1 MVMTVEPSAFA
12 AQEMRSREW
21 ARTTPGWLR
30 VVSVTLAGLMVA
42 TGAFAVLAMLARQR
56 ATGAAR
62 NTAEPL
68 LVDAQQIDVELSDA
82 NTTIAGGFLAGPV
95 LPAADRARFQGDMA
109 AAAAALAAAGQRA
122 GTDPGVSRLL
132 QTLSTGLPTY
142 TGIVATSEVN
152 NQEQFPVA
160 AAYLAEANNLAGATL
175 LPAASALYNTER
187 ARLVNDD
194 SKATGLPLLLVVF
207 VLLGITLIASVW
219 LQISLSRRFRRY
231 LNLPV
236 LLATGLVAA
245 ATVWL
250 GVAVAAEG
258 GAVHRAERQG
268 TNPLT
273 VLTRARIS
281 AQQARADD
289 ELTLATRDAV
299 ASYQK
304 DYPVAATAVTSLAG
318 TAPPGWTA
326 TEAQYESTAVGR
338 WRVYLTEH
346 AVIRAQ
352 DSSGDLQGAI
362 AADRSSAEPLAGQ
375 ADAAFGQ
382 AVNAAVTSFDQA
394 SRAASGDLSGLAWGC
409 FALLV
414 AAAVAVLVGV
424 EPRIR
429 EYR

>member
-122 GTDPGVSRLL
+122 GTDPGVSQLL

-207 VLLGITLIASVW
+207 VLLGITLIASGLAANFPQPA
-219 LQISLSRRFRRY
+219 LQAVSQPPGPAGYWAGGRGDGLVGGGRRGRGWGGPPRRAPRDQSPHRPHASPDLRPTGSRRRRAHAGDTRRSGE
-231 LNLPV
+231 LPEG
-236 LLATGLVAA
+236 LPGRGDGGHLTGRYGPARVDRDRGPIR
-245 ATVWL
+245 VD
-250 GVAVAAEG
+250 G
-258 GAVHRAERQG
+258 GG
-268 TNPLT
+268 
-273 VLTRARIS
+273 
-281 AQQARADD
+281 
-289 ELTLATRDAV
+289 
-299 ASYQK
+299 
-304 DYPVAATAVTSLAG
+304 
-318 TAPPGWTA
+318 
-326 TEAQYESTAVGR
+326 
-338 WRVYLTEH
+338 
-346 AVIRAQ
+346 
-352 DSSGDLQGAI
+352 
-362 AADRSSAEPLAGQ
+362 PLAGLP
-375 ADAAFGQ
+375 DRTRSDTRPGQ
-382 AVNAAVTSFDQA
+382 LGRSAGRHRRGPVC
-394 SRAASGDLSGLAWGC
+394 RRRPRLARRTRR
-409 FALLV
+409 LV
-414 AAAVAVLVGV
+414 
-424 EPRIR
+424 RR
-429 EYR
+429 